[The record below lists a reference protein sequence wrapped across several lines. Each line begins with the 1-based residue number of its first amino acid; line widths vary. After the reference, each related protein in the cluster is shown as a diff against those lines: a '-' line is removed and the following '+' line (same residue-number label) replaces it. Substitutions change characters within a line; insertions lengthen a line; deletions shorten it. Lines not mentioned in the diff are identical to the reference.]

1 MSIKEKL
8 VIELM
13 NLKDTVKYELSELN
27 EQQYLFMNG
36 PAPQLMKRAMKM
48 SYILGQKEAIDHLLL
63 LIDTCHEN
71 VLLDHCHDYQKQI
84 QHKQFSLQEDII
96 HQINQSKE
104 FESFLSTYYVNKGKY
119 DITSK
124 IKTLLE

>member
-1 MSIKEKL
+1 MSIREKL

-36 PAPQLMKRAMKM
+36 PASQLMKRAMKM
-48 SYILGQKEAIDHLLL
+48 SYILGQKEAIDYLLL
-63 LIDTCHEN
+63 LIDTSHEN

-84 QHKQFSLQEDII
+84 QRKQFSLQEDII
-96 HQINQSKE
+96 HQINQSKD
-104 FESFLSTYYVNKGKY
+104 FESFLSTYYINKGKY
-119 DITSK
+119 DIISK
-124 IKTLLE
+124 IQTFL

>member
-1 MSIKEKL
+1 MSIREKL

-48 SYILGQKEAIDHLLL
+48 SYILGQKEAIDYLLL
-63 LIDTCHEN
+63 LIDTSHEN
-71 VLLDHCHDYQKQI
+71 VLLDQCHDYQKQI
-84 QHKQFSLQEDII
+84 QRKQFSLQEDII
-96 HQINQSKE
+96 HQINQSKD

-119 DITSK
+119 DIISK
-124 IKTLLE
+124 IQTFL

>member
-48 SYILGQKEAIDHLLL
+48 SYILGQKEAIDHFLL
-63 LIDTCHEN
+63 LIDTCH
-71 VLLDHCHDYQKQI
+71 
-84 QHKQFSLQEDII
+84 
-96 HQINQSKE
+96 
-104 FESFLSTYYVNKGKY
+104 
-119 DITSK
+119 
-124 IKTLLE
+124 

>member
-1 MSIKEKL
+1 
-8 VIELM
+8 M

-48 SYILGQKEAIDHLLL
+48 SYILGQKAIDHFLL

-71 VLLDHCHDYQKQI
+71 VLLDNCQDYQNKFNI
-84 QHKQFSLQEDII
+84 NNSLYKKILLPNKSVKGIRII
-96 HQINQSKE
+96 FIN
-104 FESFLSTYYVNKGKY
+104 
-119 DITSK
+119 
-124 IKTLLE
+124 LLCK

>member
-48 SYILGQKEAIDHLLL
+48 SYILGQKEAIDYLLL

-71 VLLDHCHDYQKQI
+71 VLLDHCHDYQKHI
-84 QHKQFSLQEDII
+84 QRKQFSLQEDII
-96 HQINQSKE
+96 QQINQSKD

-119 DITSK
+119 DIISK
-124 IKTLLE
+124 IQTFL

>member
-1 MSIKEKL
+1 MSIREKL

-36 PAPQLMKRAMKM
+36 PAPQLMKRAIKM
-48 SYILGQKEAIDHLLL
+48 SYILGQKEAIDYLLL
-63 LIDTCHEN
+63 LIDTSQEN

-84 QHKQFSLQEDII
+84 QRKQFSLQEDII
-96 HQINQSKE
+96 HQINQSKD

-119 DITSK
+119 DIISK
-124 IKTLLE
+124 IQTFL

>member
-1 MSIKEKL
+1 MSIRENL

-48 SYILGQKEAIDHLLL
+48 SYILGQKEAIDYLLL
-63 LIDTCHEN
+63 LIDTSHEN

-84 QHKQFSLQEDII
+84 QRKQFSLQEDII
-96 HQINQSKE
+96 HQINQSKD

-119 DITSK
+119 DIISK
-124 IKTLLE
+124 IQTFL

>member
-1 MSIKEKL
+1 MSIREKL

-36 PAPQLMKRAMKM
+36 PASRLMKRAMKM
-48 SYILGQKEAIDHLLL
+48 SYILGQKEAIDYLLL
-63 LIDTCHEN
+63 LIDTSHEN

-84 QHKQFSLQEDII
+84 QRKQFSLQEDII
-96 HQINQSKE
+96 HQINQSKD

-119 DITSK
+119 DIISK
-124 IKTLLE
+124 IQTFL

>member
-1 MSIKEKL
+1 MSIREKL

-48 SYILGQKEAIDHLLL
+48 SYILGQKEAIDYLLL
-63 LIDTCHEN
+63 LIDTSQKN

-84 QHKQFSLQEDII
+84 QRKQFSLQEDII
-96 HQINQSKE
+96 HQINQSKD

-119 DITSK
+119 DIISK
-124 IKTLLE
+124 IQTFL